1 MLKKLLSLAIAL
13 AILSTAL
20 LTGSVSIAAA
30 ANAKAADYLDNS
42 DLIPK
47 ILPDNEVKLDANGT
61 PDWVS
66 TLIIG
71 EIRIATATEEGTLQ
85 SAVSVLDHYAEMGVN
100 GLWVC
105 PVYDPGQTGNGYS
118 NMGTHT
124 IDPAITGTE
133 NYEEG
138 WKELKKFVD
147 EAHKRDI
154 RIFLDVISWG
164 TVGESPLF
172 QEHPDWFTANQ
183 VYIGTREFNF
193 ANDEFVEWYINEVV
207 DIALKTGC
215 DGFRYD
221 LEPCYAGYEVNG
233 EIKNRLLQKGRKIF
247 TIGESPN
254 ERGGAYDVEQS
265 GVTMLS
271 AGDVYMSETPKWWFL
286 NDYNIVDSIKN
297 GEHIGS
303 TLSQDLGHAGTYRYY
318 TNALSNHDNVY
329 GVVNG
334 NRLAIGYQAIFA
346 PFIPLWYLG
355 EEWNESRSGNG
366 ASYFDEI
373 DWNSINNKE
382 NRAFYEDVKAMLR
395 IRRQYPEIFAYY
407 PEQFID
413 TNICKVNVAGC
424 IALQAYARYAGDTA
438 MLIVPNYNINKPNT
452 DMTVYVPFKETG
464 LKNYKSYTVTDAE
477 TGEIIVKGSAADI
490 SKFTVKVPYED
501 QRVFMVKAS
510 GKIATKPAAD
520 SKDNSSIV
528 SDNNGMNN
536 GDISN
541 IGNGTSSQD
550 ADNNTTDISS
560 QDVDNTTDI
569 SSEDGTES
577 EQEFIEEII
586 QIKKPKENNDSSGYG
601 WLIGIG
607 VAAVV
612 VIGGTIVTVILVR
625 KKKKASAD

>member
-172 QEHPDWFTANQ
+172 QEHPDWFTANE

-193 ANDEFVEWYINEVV
+193 ANDEFVEWYIN
-207 DIALKTGC
+207 
-215 DGFRYD
+215 
-221 LEPCYAGYEVNG
+221 
-233 EIKNRLLQKGRKIF
+233 
-247 TIGESPN
+247 
-254 ERGGAYDVEQS
+254 
-265 GVTMLS
+265 
-271 AGDVYMSETPKWWFL
+271 
-286 NDYNIVDSIKN
+286 
-297 GEHIGS
+297 
-303 TLSQDLGHAGTYRYY
+303 
-318 TNALSNHDNVY
+318 
-329 GVVNG
+329 
-334 NRLAIGYQAIFA
+334 
-346 PFIPLWYLG
+346 
-355 EEWNESRSGNG
+355 
-366 ASYFDEI
+366 
-373 DWNSINNKE
+373 
-382 NRAFYEDVKAMLR
+382 
-395 IRRQYPEIFAYY
+395 
-407 PEQFID
+407 
-413 TNICKVNVAGC
+413 
-424 IALQAYARYAGDTA
+424 
-438 MLIVPNYNINKPNT
+438 
-452 DMTVYVPFKETG
+452 
-464 LKNYKSYTVTDAE
+464 
-477 TGEIIVKGSAADI
+477 
-490 SKFTVKVPYED
+490 
-501 QRVFMVKAS
+501 
-510 GKIATKPAAD
+510 
-520 SKDNSSIV
+520 
-528 SDNNGMNN
+528 
-536 GDISN
+536 
-541 IGNGTSSQD
+541 
-550 ADNNTTDISS
+550 
-560 QDVDNTTDI
+560 
-569 SSEDGTES
+569 
-577 EQEFIEEII
+577 
-586 QIKKPKENNDSSGYG
+586 
-601 WLIGIG
+601 
-607 VAAVV
+607 
-612 VIGGTIVTVILVR
+612 
-625 KKKKASAD
+625 